1 MIFQLKKY
9 LYDVLEDPQSRNPV
23 STLLKIFMTALILLN
38 VIAFIIS
45 TVNSIETKYEN
56 PLKLF
61 ETFSI
66 GIFTLEYLLRIW
78 VCTLKKNLIL
88 P

>member
-1 MIFQLKKY
+1 MIFRIKQY
-9 LYDVLEDPQSRNPV
+9 LYEILEAPQSRNPV

-38 VIAFIIS
+38 VIAFIVS
-45 TVNSIETKYEN
+45 TVASIKIQYEN
-56 PLKLF
+56 YLKLF
-61 ETFSI
+61 ETLSI

-78 VCTLKKNLIL
+78 VCPLKKNLIL